1 MASEWKEKGGGDDFD
16 DEGLP
21 LLRKHTQV
29 RPNTRSADSVYSLQT
44 AFLVRPRRNDAGVGA
59 TPSLSPRPEPAR
71 TSPKYRHSIDARYS
85 IGSGDEPRA
94 RARVRPARPAQPR
107 RTNVEP
113 SSRRGNRQ
121 LAPKTR
127 KRLLNFVFQ
136 PPTFKRVE
144 RPVADR
150 PHVVHVVHSSG
161 SRDGQQSHEELARRP
176 DGRREES
183 RRTRRM
189 ALAGEL
195 VTLILLSPQR
205 LIPLRPSLT
214 RALYAH

>member
-29 RPNTRSADSVYSLQT
+29 RPNTRRADSVYSLQT

-94 RARVRPARPAQPR
+94 RARVRPAHPAQPR
-107 RTNVEP
+107 RTNVEA
-113 SSRRGNRQ
+113 SSRPSWRNLQVGAKNTQTSFELCLPTPR
-121 LAPKTR
+121 PETR
-127 KRLLNFVFQ
+127 
-136 PPTFKRVE
+136 
-144 RPVADR
+144 A
-150 PHVVHVVHSSG
+150 
-161 SRDGQQSHEELARRP
+161 
-176 DGRREES
+176 
-183 RRTRRM
+183 
-189 ALAGEL
+189 
-195 VTLILLSPQR
+195 
-205 LIPLRPSLT
+205 PSLT
-214 RALYAH
+214 YPRRPRRPLIRFA